1 MHGIFLAVL
10 IMACTAHFSV
20 AVEIPQ
26 PWNVVIESPDFLN
39 ASPEKQKQIR
49 QQWEKDYR
57 ENEAVNTVMMDLWNK
72 HPELH
77 TDTNEYFGF
86 MARRDNYLHQGKPM
100 SEALKLRKREHLM
113 ERLRKLSL
121 LINLFKKHQN
131 RMRPIRS
138 IKYRI
143 ENI

>member
-1 MHGIFLAVL
+1 MHRIFLAVL

-57 ENEAVNTVMMDLWNK
+57 ENEAINIVMMDLWNK

-86 MARRDNYLHQGKPM
+86 MTRRDNYLHQGKPM
-100 SEALKLRKREHLM
+100 SEALKLAADDTFQTSEKQDV
-113 ERLRKLSL
+113 
-121 LINLFKKHQN
+121 FD
-131 RMRPIRS
+131 
-138 IKYRI
+138 
-143 ENI
+143 